1 MFSIRHMAIAGSAFL
16 ILFGIQSHPLRAAD
30 DAAPQIRSFSVLVAT
45 SAGGGYDLYARVLA
59 RHISKHI
66 LGSPPVIVKNMPG
79 GGGLV
84 AANYLYNLSPKD
96 GSEIAALEHGT
107 AFAPVLNGVAVKFD
121 PLQFGWLGSLE
132 SFVPIVLAWHTSDV
146 KSIEDLKTKTLRVGA
161 SGVGSNTSGYPYS
174 LAALLGLKLEVV
186 NGYPGSREI
195 MFAIEKGEVDGV
207 ASWCWDCL
215 KSAKPDWVAN
225 KKANVL
231 LQISINGDPELN
243 ALGIP
248 TAMGL
253 AQTDTQKDYL
263 RVILASAEFGR
274 PFAAPPSLAPGRLKD
289 LREAFARTAQDPEMI
304 QEMEKRNSIIRFSA
318 PEELEMLLRSAS
330 KLDAKT
336 VSTLQA
342 IYSGRA
348 PKPD

>member
-1 MFSIRHMAIAGSAFL
+1 MVCLRHTVIAAGVCL
-16 ILFGIQSHPLRAAD
+16 NLF
-30 DAAPQIRSFSVLVAT
+30 AAPLQRSLAAEEIAPPMRSLSVIVAT
-45 SAGGGYDLYARVLA
+45 SAGGGYDLYARGLA
-59 RHISKHI
+59 RHLPKH
-66 LGSPPVIVKNMPG
+66 LPGSPPVTVKNMPG

-107 AFAPVLNGVAVKFD
+107 AFAPILNGVSVKFD

-146 KSIEDLKTKTLRVGA
+146 KSVDDLKTKTLRVGA

-174 LAALLGLKLEVV
+174 LATLLGLKLDVV

-215 KSAKPDWVAN
+215 KSAKPEWIRER
-225 KKANVL
+225 KANVL

-243 ALGIP
+243 AMGIP
-248 TAMGL
+248 TAMSL
-253 AQTDTQKDYL
+253 AQTDAQKDYL

-274 PFAAPPSLAPGRLKD
+274 PFAAPPSLATDRLKA
-289 LREAFARTAQDPEMI
+289 LREAFTRTAHDPDMV
-304 QEMEKRNSIIRFSA
+304 QEMVKRKAIIRFSA
-318 PEELEMLLRSAS
+318 PEEIETLLRAAS
-330 KLDAKT
+330 KLDSKT
-336 VSTLQA
+336 VSTLQH
-342 IYSGRA
+342 IYSGRTRTTE
-348 PKPD
+348 